1 MEVVELTIKTHI
13 QQMMSGRSRPQLAS
27 DTPLIEGGYL
37 TSLDTV
43 DLVLFL
49 EEKFGVQ
56 IDPEEVTEEEFHS
69 LRTIA
74 GLVSRKLPQSKST
87 NGR

>member
-1 MEVVELTIKTHI
+1 MEVESAIKDHI
-13 QQMMSGRSRPQLAS
+13 QRLVAGQSRPQLS
-27 DTPLIEGGYL
+27 PDTPLIEGRYL

-49 EEKFGVQ
+49 EERFGIQ

-74 GLVSRKLPQSKST
+74 ALVGRKASRHKSA